1 MTVGELIN
9 ILRKYDRES
18 PVRMMSQPT
27 YPFEYNIEGVWQN
40 ENDDTDDAFVM
51 DDDGDDADPGPKP
64 VFIVEGT
71 QRGYGTKRAWDEM
84 LTR

>member
-1 MTVGELIN
+1 MTVRELIG
-9 ILRKYDRES
+9 LLDQFDPES
-18 PVRMMSQPT
+18 SVRIMSQPNW
-27 YPFEYNIEGVWQN
+27 PFEYSIAGVWQN